1 MATAATATARAHN
14 PLRRME
20 GVGFKSALR
29 ASPRASALAAAALL
43 VPLGAA
49 LLVSAG
55 AVLLAT
61 LAGLALA
68 APPLVLFSPVLAP
81 AAAAAVMAAAGLLAA
96 GALGVAGVSALAWT
110 VGYIRR
116 GGARGS
122 GGGGVAGMIVQPLD
136 DGKRHGA
143 GGAAFVGHRLRD
155 AGDDDAA
162 RDKAQEAARA

>member
-1 MATAATATARAHN
+1 MATAAAARAHR

-29 ASPRASALAAAALL
+29 AASPRAPALAAAALL

-68 APPLVLFSPVLAP
+68 APPLVIFSPVLAP
-81 AAAAAVMAAAGLLAA
+81 AAAAAVMAVAGLLAA

-116 GGARGS
+116 GGARGG

-136 DGKRHGA
+136 DVGKRHGA

-162 RDKAQEAARA
+162 RGKAQEATRA